1 MKTIHSLA
9 AIAAALTFG
18 APAWAADVCQAG
30 NNLIA
35 NCGFESG
42 TFDGWTVSGTDAPV
56 QEGNLYGVEAADPFP
71 TATGGTAPS
80 SGDFQAYFL
89 DQATHPITLSQTFGT
104 KVGTTYT
111 VSFALAQYDV
121 NDPFDTSFVNSLAA
135 SFGGSTLL
143 SLTNSA
149 DFGYTTYT
157 YDVLATSSTST
168 FAIVTSDTTGEFLVD
183 SVSVAAPVP
192 EPAAPLMVVAGLG
205 LLASIARRRRNR
217 G

>member
-9 AIAAALTFG
+9 AIAAALAFG
-18 APAWAADVCQAG
+18 APAWAADVCQTG
-30 NNLIA
+30 SNLVA

-42 TFDGWTVSGTDAPV
+42 TFDGWTVSGTDVPFA
-56 QEGNLYGVEAADPFP
+56 QGALYGVETADPYP
-71 TATGGTAPS
+71 VATGGTAPA
-80 SGDFQAYFL
+80 SGDFQAFFS
-89 DQATHPITLSQTFGT
+89 DQVANPITLSQTFAT
-104 KVGTTYT
+104 SVGTTYT

-121 NDPFDTSFVNSLAA
+121 NDPYDTSFINALTA

-143 SLTNSA
+143 TIKNSA

-157 YDVLATSSTST
+157 YDVLATSSSST
-168 FAIVTSDTTGEFLVD
+168 FQIVTGDTTGEFLVD

-192 EPAAPLMVVAGLG
+192 EPAAPLMVAAGLG
-205 LLASIARRRRNR
+205 LLAIVARRRR

>member
-9 AIAAALTFG
+9 AIAATLAFA
-18 APAWAADVCQAG
+18 APTWAADVCQAG
-30 NNLIA
+30 NNLVA

-42 TFDGWTVSGTDAPV
+42 SFDGWTVSGTDVPAAEDV
-56 QEGNLYGVEAADPFP
+56 LYGVETADPFP

-80 SGDFQAYFL
+80 SGDFQAFFS
-89 DQATHPITLSQTFGT
+89 DQTANPITLSQTFAT
-104 KVGTTYT
+104 TIGTTYT

-143 SLTNSA
+143 SVKNSA

-168 FAIVTSDTTGEFLVD
+168 FKIVTGDTTGEFLLD

-192 EPAAPLMVVAGLG
+192 EPATPLMVAAGLG
-205 LLASIARRRRNR
+205 LLASIARRRRR

>member
-9 AIAAALTFG
+9 AIAAALVFG

-42 TFDGWTVSGTDAPV
+42 TFDGWTVSGTDVPFSENV
-56 QEGNLYGVEAADPFP
+56 LYGVETADPFP

-89 DQATHPITLSQTFGT
+89 DQAANPITLSQTFAT
-104 KVGTTYT
+104 TIGTTYT

-121 NDPFDTSFVNSLAA
+121 NDPFDKTFVNSLAA

-149 DFGYTTYT
+149 DFGYKTYS

-168 FAIVTSDTTGEFLVD
+168 FEIVTSDTTGEFLVD
-183 SVSVAAPVP
+183 SISVAAPVP

-205 LLASIARRRRNR
+205 LLASIARRRRR

>member
-42 TFDGWTVSGTDAPV
+42 TFDGWTVSGTDVPRA
-56 QEGNLYGVEAADPFP
+56 ENLFYGVETADPFP
-71 TATGGTAPS
+71 SATGGTTPS
-80 SGDFQAYFL
+80 SGDFQAFFL
-89 DQATHPITLSQTFGT
+89 DQAAHPITLSQTFGT

-121 NDPFDTSFVNSLAA
+121 NDPFDTSFINSLVA

-149 DFGYTTYT
+149 DLDYATYT

-168 FAIVTSDTTGEFLVD
+168 FEIVTSDTTGEFLLD

-205 LLASIARRRRNR
+205 LLASIARRRRR

>member
-9 AIAAALTFG
+9 AIAAALAFA
-18 APAWAADVCQAG
+18 APAWAADVCQTGG
-30 NNLIA
+30 NLVA

-42 TFDGWTVSGTDAPV
+42 TFDGWTVAGTDVPAAQDV
-56 QEGNLYGVEAADPFP
+56 LYGVETADPYP
-71 TATGGTAPS
+71 IATGGTAPS
-80 SGDFQAYFL
+80 SGDFQAYFS
-89 DQATHPITLSQTFGT
+89 DQAANPITLSQTFAT

-121 NDPFDTSFVNSLAA
+121 NDPFDTSFVNALAA

-143 SLTNSA
+143 TFKNSA

-157 YDVLATSSTST
+157 YDVTATSASST
-168 FAIVTSDTTGEFLVD
+168 FQIVTSDTTGEFLVD

-192 EPAAPLMVVAGLG
+192 EPAAPLMIAAGLG
-205 LLASIARRRRNR
+205 LLATIARRRRSS
-217 G
+217 